1 MDDTTDED
9 KETGDETADDLD
21 HTLARGV
28 EGEEDGVEVPV
39 AADAG
44 SVVDGPLDLEEKLT
58 HEGSELGLG
67 VGAGEALEAA
77 AGGLGGVDQG
87 DDFGDF
93 LLDESDLGSACGAG
107 DAGAGGV
114 DGQGVLVAG
123 GLESGHGSPHVSRTG
138 DGSSASERA

>member
-1 MDDTTDED
+1 M
-9 KETGDETADDLD
+9 
-21 HTLARGV
+21 
-28 EGEEDGVEVPV
+28 EVPV
-39 AADAG
+39 AADVG
-44 SVVDGPLDLEEKLT
+44 GVLDGPLDFEEKLT
-58 HEGSELGLG
+58 HERGELGLG

-77 AGGLGGVDQG
+77 AGGFCGVDQG

-93 LLDESDLGSACGAG
+93 LLDEGDLGGACGAG

-123 GLESGHGSPHVSRTG
+123 GLEGGHGSPHVSRAG